1 MGTTHKAIGQ
11 VEVGF
16 RSSFSKAI
24 TEEDIRRFAEVSGDL
39 NPLHLDEGYAK
50 RTIFGQ
56 RIAHGIMT
64 LGLVSA
70 ALSKLPGY
78 VIYTSQSVE
87 FTRPV
92 NIGDVVEAVVEV
104 VEKSADRSEVKL
116 RTYARNQRGEQI
128 LDGEAKVRLFDL
140 EQ

>member
-1 MGTTHKAIGQ
+1 MGINNKAIGQ

-24 TEEDIRRFAEVSGDL
+24 TEEDIRKFAEVSGDP

-56 RIAHGIMT
+56 RIAHGIMA

-78 VIYTSQSVE
+78 VIYTHK
-87 FTRPV
+87 
-92 NIGDVVEAVVEV
+92 AW
-104 VEKSADRSEVKL
+104 
-116 RTYARNQRGEQI
+116 I
-128 LDGEAKVRLFDL
+128 LPDL
-140 EQ
+140 ST

>member
-1 MGTTHKAIGQ
+1 MDITRKAISQ

-24 TEEDIRRFAEVSGDL
+24 TEEDIRKFAEVSGDL

-50 RTIFGQ
+50 RTIFGR

-78 VIYTSQSVE
+78 VIYASQSVE

-116 RTYARNQRGEQI
+116 RTFARNQRGEQI